1 LALYREDSPMI
12 RGFVPDNGRLRVAD
26 DPLRR
31 FDEALW
37 LDLVNPTDA
46 EEATLERRLG
56 IDIPTREEMEAIEI
70 SSRLYHEGDATFMT
84 ATLPARTDT
93 DDLLMWPV
101 TFVLSGSK
109 LITVRYHEPR
119 AFKTFPQ
126 RAEQASLGFSRGDV
140 ILVALLEAVIDR
152 IADVL
157 ERAQHD
163 VDAISH
169 DIFATDS
176 SRATRDYYAVLRLIG
191 RKGDL
196 LSDLRD
202 SLVSL
207 QRLTGFFAQT
217 AAQQGGDT
225 DLRGRIETVSH
236 DVQSLTDQTAFL
248 SQKVTFLM
256 DATLGMVNIEQNNII
271 KIFTIA
277 AGVFLPPTLIAS
289 VYGMNFLHMPELRWP
304 LGYPLAVV
312 AMVLSA
318 VVPYWYFRRRG
329 WL

>member
-1 LALYREDSPMI
+1 MI
-12 RGFVPDNGRLRVAD
+12 RGFVPDNGRLVAAD
-26 DPLRR
+26 DPLRSLDR
-31 FDEALW
+31 ALW
-37 LDLVNPTDA
+37 LDLVEPTEA
-46 EEATLERRLG
+46 EEAALESRLG
-56 IDIPTREEMEAIEI
+56 IDIPTREEMQAIEV

-93 DDLLMWPV
+93 DDLLMLPV
-101 TFVLSGSK
+101 TFVLFGSK

-126 RAEQASLGFSRGDV
+126 RAAQVSLGCTRGEA
-140 ILVALLEAVIDR
+140 ILVALLEAVVDR

-163 VDAISH
+163 VDGISH
-169 DIFATDS
+169 DIFATDP
-176 SRATRDYYAVLRLIG
+176 TKTTGDFHGILRLIG

-196 LSDLRD
+196 VSNLRD

-207 QRLTGFFAQT
+207 LRVTGFFAQT
-217 AAQQGGDT
+217 AAQQASDKE
-225 DLRGRIETVSH
+225 LRGRIKTVSR

-248 SQKVTFLM
+248 SQKITFLL
-256 DATLGMVNIEQNNII
+256 DATLGLVNIEQSNII

-289 VYGMNFLHMPELRWP
+289 VYGMNFVHMPELHWA

-312 AMVLSA
+312 AMVLSG
-318 VVPYWYFRRRG
+318 VLPYWYFKRRG

>member
-1 LALYREDSPMI
+1 MI
-12 RGFVPDNGRLRVAD
+12 RGFVSDNGRLRVVD
-26 DPLRR
+26 DPLQRL
-31 FDEALW
+31 DSALW

-46 EEATLERRLG
+46 EEAALEARLG
-56 IDIPTREEMEAIEI
+56 IDIPTREEMKAIEI
-70 SSRLYHEGDATFMT
+70 SSRLYHEGGATFMT

-101 TFVLSGSK
+101 TFVLFGSK

-126 RAEQASLGFSRGDV
+126 RAEQVSLGCTRGDF
-140 ILVALLEAVIDR
+140 ILIALLEAVVDR
-152 IADVL
+152 IADVI
-157 ERAQHD
+157 ERAQTD
-163 VDAISH
+163 VDSISH
-169 DIFATDS
+169 DIFAPDPT
-176 SRATRDYYAVLRLIG
+176 RTTRDFQAILRLIG

-196 LSDLRD
+196 VSDLRD

-207 QRLTGFFAQT
+207 QRLAGFFGHT
-217 AAQQGGDT
+217 AAQQSSDK
-225 DLRGRIETVSH
+225 DLRGRIKTVSR
-236 DVQSLTDQTAFL
+236 DLQSLTDQTAFL
-248 SQKVTFLM
+248 SQKITFLL
-256 DATLGMVNIEQNNII
+256 DATLGLVNIEQNNII

-289 VYGMNFLHMPELRWP
+289 VYGMNFVHMPELRWP

-318 VVPYWYFRRRG
+318 IVPYWYFKRRG
-329 WL
+329 WF

>member
-1 LALYREDSPMI
+1 MI
-12 RGFVPDNGRLRVAD
+12 RGFVADNGRLRVAE
-26 DPLRR
+26 DPLQSLDR
-31 FDEALW
+31 ALW

-46 EEATLERRLG
+46 EEATLESRLG
-56 IDIPTREEMEAIEI
+56 IDIPTREEMKAIEV

-101 TFVLSGSK
+101 TFVLFDGK

-126 RAEQASLGFSRGDV
+126 RAEQVSLGCTRGDV
-140 ILVALLEAVIDR
+140 ILVALLEAVVDR
-152 IADVL
+152 IADVI
-157 ERAQHD
+157 ERAQVD
-163 VDAISH
+163 VDSISH
-169 DIFATDS
+169 DIFAADPT
-176 SRATRDYYAVLRLIG
+176 RTTRDFHGILRLIG

-196 LSDLRD
+196 VSNLRD

-207 QRLTGFFAQT
+207 QRLVGFFGHT
-217 AAQQGGDT
+217 AVQQSADK
-225 DLRGRIETVSH
+225 DLRGRIKTVSR
-236 DVQSLTDQTAFL
+236 DLQSLTDQTAFL
-248 SQKVTFLM
+248 SQKITFLL
-256 DATLGMVNIEQNNII
+256 DATLGLVNIEQSNII

-289 VYGMNFLHMPELRWP
+289 VYGMNFVHMPELRWP

-312 AMVLSA
+312 AMVLSM
-318 VVPYWYFRRRG
+318 VVPYWYFKRRG
-329 WL
+329 WF

>member
-1 LALYREDSPMI
+1 MI
-12 RGFVPDNGRLRVAD
+12 RAFVPYDGRLRAAA
-26 DPLRR
+26 DPLENL
-31 FDEALW
+31 DSALW
-37 LDLVNPTDA
+37 IDLIEPTDA
-46 EEATLERRLG
+46 EEAALESHLG
-56 IDIPTREEMEAIEI
+56 IDIPTREEMQAIEI
-70 SSRLYHEGDATFMT
+70 SSRLYHENGAAFMT

-101 TFVLSGSK
+101 TFVLVQDK

-126 RAEQASLGFSRGDV
+126 RVEQVSLGCTRGDI
-140 ILVALLEAVIDR
+140 ILVALIEALVDR

-157 ERAQHD
+157 ERAQRD
-163 VDAISH
+163 VDGISH
-169 DIFATDS
+169 GIFAPDS
-176 SRATRDYYAVLRLIG
+176 TRATRDYQGVLREIG

-196 LSDLRD
+196 VSNLRD

-207 QRLTGFFAQT
+207 VRVTGFFGRTVAQSE
-217 AAQQGGDT
+217 DRE
-225 DLRGRIETVSH
+225 LRGRVKTTGH
-236 DVQSLTDQTAFL
+236 DIQALTDQTAFL
-248 SQKVTFLM
+248 SQKITFLL
-256 DATLGMVNIEQNNII
+256 DATLGLVNIDQSNII

-289 VYGMNFLHMPELRWP
+289 IYGMNFVHMPELRWQY
-304 LGYPLAVV
+304 GYPLAVI

-318 VVPYWYFRRRG
+318 VLPYWYFKRRG